1 MYVSVKYTD
10 RKNDGWWGGLVCG
23 REREI
28 DEKGERYDSKRELK
42 VDRKIVGHLEEGSGR
57 RKRGIKGG

>member
-1 MYVSVKYTD
+1 M
-10 RKNDGWWGGLVCG
+10 DGGVGWCVV
-23 REREI
+23 ERGSI